1 MVACGED
8 FSLAL
13 SRSGNVYSTGA
24 GDFGIHGCG
33 DALDELK
40 DRWAFNHIGAGDSG
54 FFANIE
60 IKQLQVGEHHAGGI
74 DS

>member
-24 GDFGIHGCG
+24 GNFGIHGCG
-33 DALDELK
+33 DSVENGEDLK
-40 DRWAFNHIGAGDSG
+40 DRWAFSQIGAGDSG
-54 FFANIE
+54 FFANIGKSS
-60 IKQLQVGEHHAGGI
+60 I
-74 DS
+74 